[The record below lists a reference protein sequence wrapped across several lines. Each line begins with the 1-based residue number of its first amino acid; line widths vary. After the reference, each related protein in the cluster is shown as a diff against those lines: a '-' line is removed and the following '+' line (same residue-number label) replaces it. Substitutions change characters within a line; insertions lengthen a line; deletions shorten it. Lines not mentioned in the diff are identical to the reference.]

1 MIYIYM
7 YIYIMGYIE
16 WDLNINSRV
25 VDRVFTIKYDQMR
38 G

>member
-1 MIYIYM
+1 
-7 YIYIMGYIE
+7 MGYIE

-38 G
+38 GYN